1 MMKIGVNIRNAYLLL
16 KADFLKIFINK
27 DGRVFMS
34 RIIKNVLPYWKSI
47 VLVFALLIVQAV
59 CDLSL
64 PAYTSD
70 IIDTG
75 IQNGGIE
82 HTVPEKITKEEFD
95 TAKLFMTEEEAQLW
109 EQSYSYNEDDNV
121 YELSVK
127 GSKNKTDL
135 DDTLFTAL
143 IINNQMSSV
152 TESAFK
158 SRMAEQMHVSEEQL
172 ANVAVEDIGKSM
184 GVELTTFTQMMEDSD
199 GNEVETTCVDMRQ
212 IVKAMYSAGAMSKDD
227 ILSMRSEFQKTI
239 DTMGKTL
246 VSSMG
251 VDYAKSMDAKA
262 GMDMDSIQTKY
273 LWAAGLKMV
282 AMALLMAVTSVC
294 IGFLASRVGAGVAR
308 DMRGK
313 LYSNVMGFS
322 NAEMD
327 KFSTASLITRTTNDV
342 QQVQMVTVIMLRMI
356 LYAPILGVGGI
367 IKVVGTGAGMGWVIV
382 MAVAVIIAFVMLLM
396 VIAMPKFKLMQK
408 LVDNVNLV
416 SREILT
422 GLSVIR
428 AFGREKKEEERFDE
442 ANKKLTKTMLFT
454 NRTMTFMM
462 PSMMFIMNGLSV
474 LIVWVAAHRIDA
486 GVMQVGSMTAFITY
500 SMLIVMSFLMLTM
513 MSVMLPRAM
522 VAADRID
529 EVINTHSSIEDSENP
544 ETIESAKGVVEFNH
558 VNFMYPGAKANALE
572 DITFKAEPGK
582 TTAIIGSTGCG
593 KSTLVNLIPRLYDV
607 TGGSITID
615 GHDIRNISMH
625 DLRSELGYV
634 PQKGMLFSGTIASN
648 LRFGNPDASDEDVV
662 KAAQIAQ
669 AFFSTLEAAGYK
681 NLGIYSNASR
691 FDSKLA
697 DGKLTASIFNQ
708 YPKWVASYNDTCKYQ
723 GNYHMWQYS
732 NVGTI
737 DGISENVDLNFKIGN
752 WKKAGFTP
760 KKVTLDKTSL
770 TMTTGTSKTIKAYDP
785 ANSAYKL
792 SVQWKSSNTKI
803 ATVDKNG
810 KITAKSA
817 GKVNITAV
825 LNSQAKATCQV
836 SIAPKPTK
844 IKSVKKSGKNGIKI
858 TWSKVTGISN
868 YQIYMS
874 TKSKSGFKKIATIS
888 AKKTSYTKTKLKKG
902 KKYYFKIRTAK
913 KVSGQ
918 YYYSSYTAVKSAKR

>member
-1 MMKIGVNIRNAYLLL
+1 MKIGVNIRNAYLLL

-172 ANVAVEDIGKSM
+172 ANVSVEDIGKSM

-199 GNEVETTCVDMRQ
+199 GNEVETICVDMRQ

-227 ILSMRSEFQKTI
+227 ILSMRSEFQKT
-239 DTMGKTL
+239 
-246 VSSMG
+246 
-251 VDYAKSMDAKA
+251 KA

-669 AFFSTLEAAGYK
+669 ATEFIDNKAEKYDSPIAQGGTNVSGGQKQRLSIARAIAKHPRVFIFDDSFSALDLKTDAILRKELAA
-681 NLGIYSNASR
+681 NVSDATVIIVAQRISTILHADQILVM
-691 FDSKLA
+691 D
-697 DGKLTASIFNQ
+697 DGKIVGKGTHEELMKTCETYQQIAS
-708 YPKWVASYNDTCKYQ
+708 
-723 GNYHMWQYS
+723 
-732 NVGTI
+732 
-737 DGISENVDLNFKIGN
+737 
-752 WKKAGFTP
+752 
-760 KKVTLDKTSL
+760 
-770 TMTTGTSKTIKAYDP
+770 
-785 ANSAYKL
+785 
-792 SVQWKSSNTKI
+792 
-803 ATVDKNG
+803 
-810 KITAKSA
+810 
-817 GKVNITAV
+817 
-825 LNSQAKATCQV
+825 SQL
-836 SIAPKPTK
+836 
-844 IKSVKKSGKNGIKI
+844 
-858 TWSKVTGISN
+858 
-868 YQIYMS
+868 
-874 TKSKSGFKKIATIS
+874 S
-888 AKKTSYTKTKLKKG
+888 AKELG
-902 KKYYFKIRTAK
+902 KEA
-913 KVSGQ
+913 
-918 YYYSSYTAVKSAKR
+918 